1 MAEPSVL
8 YAARDG
14 VATITL
20 NRPRVLNAL
29 DRALSAELAE
39 AAEAAARDADVWA
52 VVVRGAGGAFCSG
65 MDRTVLSA
73 GGIDEVFYRNW
84 VRALNCLEDM
94 DKVVVSVLH
103 GYSIGGGL
111 QLGVACDLRLAT
123 TDAILGLGATRHGLI
138 PDGSILRLARII
150 GLGRAKE
157 LTLLN
162 DHVTPEAALAM
173 GLVNWVVDP
182 AGVDAAL
189 AGIVEKVFHSSRT
202 ATGHAKR
209 LLHASFHRDPRAM
222 VEEMMRAQQ
231 ECMTSWEMEEANRAW
246 DEQREPRFYPPPA
259 PPGPDGRGGPAASG
273 SAR

>member
-1 MAEPSVL
+1 ML

-29 DRALSAELAE
+29 DLTLSAELAD
-39 AAEAAARDADVWA
+39 AAEAAGRDPAVWV
-52 VVVRGAGGAFCSG
+52 VVVRGAGRAFCSG

-73 GGIDEVFYRNW
+73 GGINEAFYRNW
-84 VRALNCLEDM
+84 IRALNCLEDM
-94 DKVVVSVLH
+94 DKLVVGVLH

-111 QLGVACDLRLAT
+111 QLAVACDLRMAT

-162 DHVTPEAALAM
+162 DDVTPAAALAI
-173 GLVNWVVDP
+173 GLVNWVVEP
-182 AGVDAAL
+182 AAVDGAL
-189 AGIVEKVFHSSRT
+189 AAVVEKAFHSSRT

-209 LLHASFHRDPRAM
+209 LLHASFHRDPREM
-222 VEEMMRAQQ
+222 IEEVVRTQN
-231 ECMTSWEMEEANRAW
+231 ECMASWEMEQANRAW
-246 DEQREPRFYPPPA
+246 DERREPRFYPPPA
-259 PPGPDGRGGPAASG
+259 QP
-273 SAR
+273 

>member
-20 NRPRVLNAL
+20 NRPHVLNAL
-29 DRALSAELAE
+29 DLALSAELAD
-39 AAEAAARDADVWA
+39 AAEAAARDADVWV
-52 VVVRGAGGAFCSG
+52 VVVRGAGRAFCSG
-65 MDRTVLSA
+65 MDRTVLSG
-73 GGIDEVFYRNW
+73 GGIDEAFYRNW

-103 GYSIGGGL
+103 GHSIGGGL
-111 QLGVACDLRLAT
+111 QLGVACDLRMAA
-123 TDAILGLGATRHGLI
+123 TDAVLGLGATRHGLI
-138 PDGSILRLARII
+138 PDGSILRLARLI

-173 GLVNWVVDP
+173 GLVNWVVEP
-182 AGVDAAL
+182 AEVDAAL

-209 LLHASFHRDPRAM
+209 LLNASFHRDPREM
-222 VEEMMRAQQ
+222 IEEVMRAQN
-231 ECMTSWEMEEANRAW
+231 ECMTSWEVEQANRAW
-246 DEQREPRFYPPPA
+246 DERREPRFYPPPSSRK
-259 PPGPDGRGGPAASG
+259 P
-273 SAR
+273 

>member
-1 MAEPSVL
+1 MGEPSVL
-8 YAARDG
+8 YAAGDG

-20 NRPRVLNAL
+20 NRPHVLNAL
-29 DRALSAELAE
+29 DLALTAGLAD
-39 AAEAAARDADVWA
+39 AAEAAARDADVWV
-52 VVVRGAGGAFCSG
+52 VVVRGAGRAFCSG

-73 GGIDEVFYRNW
+73 GGIDDAFYRNW

-111 QLGVACDLRLAT
+111 QLAAACDLRVAT
-123 TDAILGLGATRHGLI
+123 TDAVLGLGATRHGLI
-138 PDGSILRLARII
+138 PDGSILRLARLI

-173 GLVNWVVDP
+173 GLVNWVVEP

-189 AGIVEKVFHSSRT
+189 AEIVEKTFRSSRT
-202 ATGHAKR
+202 ANAHAKR
-209 LLHASFHRDPRAM
+209 LLHASFHRDPREM
-222 VEEMMRAQQ
+222 TEEVMRAQHD
-231 ECMTSWEMEEANRAW
+231 CMASWEIEQANRAW
-246 DEQREPRFYPPPA
+246 DERREARFYPPPSSA
-259 PPGPDGRGGPAASG
+259 PPSRG
-273 SAR
+273 SA